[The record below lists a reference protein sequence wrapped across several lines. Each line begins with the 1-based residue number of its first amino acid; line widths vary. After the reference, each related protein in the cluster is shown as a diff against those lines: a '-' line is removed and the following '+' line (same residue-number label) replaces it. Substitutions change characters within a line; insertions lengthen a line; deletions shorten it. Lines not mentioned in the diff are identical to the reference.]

1 MLQELDARQLH
12 EREAEGFELLAGGGR
27 AAAAQRRDGRG
38 IPSERFYRWAK
49 TSFFCHNLLIVL
61 FLVLQAA
68 GKGKGTGGQGE
79 DIQSIFLWKM
89 ISSNTHH
96 KLTFLFKC

>member
-1 MLQELDARQLH
+1 MDARQLH

-49 TSFFCHNLLIVL
+49 TIFFAIICLLYFFIYCRRLGRGREPADRGRIFKV
-61 FLVLQAA
+61 FFY
-68 GKGKGTGGQGE
+68 GK
-79 DIQSIFLWKM
+79 
-89 ISSNTHH
+89 
-96 KLTFLFKC
+96 

>member
-1 MLQELDARQLH
+1 MDARQLH

-49 TSFFCHNLLIVL
+49 TRFFCHNSLIVL
-61 FLVLQAA
+61 FMYCIA
-68 GKGKGTGGQGE
+68 GGWEGEGNRRTGGGY
-79 DIQSIFLWKM
+79 SKYFFLENDF
-89 ISSNTHH
+89 IECTP
-96 KLTFLFKC
+96 